1 MINLKKSILIK
12 ILIIILTLISFSL
25 INAQSIY
32 ASSRTDFVDGA
43 DEFINAGVNAS
54 KGNSTAIDESDL
66 VQMSDMLYNA
76 FLIIGIIIAVIFGLV
91 IAIKFMTGS
100 VEEKADVKKTLVPY
114 IAGCVVIF
122 GAFTIWKLVVDML
135 SNV

>member
-1 MINLKKSILIK
+1 MINLVKNILYKTI
-12 ILIIILTLISFSL
+12 IIILAFISVFL
-25 INAQSIY
+25 INVQSVY

-43 DEFINAGVNAS
+43 DEFINTGVNAS
-54 KGNSTAIDESDL
+54 KGNSTVIDEKDL

-91 IAIKFMTGS
+91 IAIKFVTGS

-114 IAGCVVIF
+114 IAGCIVIF
-122 GAFTIWKLVVDML
+122 GAFTIWKLVVDL
-135 SNV
+135 LGNA